1 MTGFD
6 LHETMR
12 RVEQYKRD
20 NKDLI
25 KKNANRRSREDAE
38 LDELLEQ
45 VAAAASIH
53 SIINHLS
60 FLSVPV
66 SHAQSY

>member
-53 SIINHLS
+53 SIIYHLS